1 MTTPSPF
8 AGRIKYGTILLAV
21 IASGLVL
28 SASTQTWYALHL
40 TATSGHSGTVPV
52 TGSVAA
58 PAIAALSLAGVA
70 FAGALALAGR
80 ILRYVL
86 ALLGLVLAA
95 GIIGST
101 VSAMADPAGT
111 GLGAVT
117 KATGIAG
124 DSSVRAI
131 IARADATP
139 WPALALAGGIL
150 LALAALAVAVTAH
163 LWPVTS
169 RRYGA
174 TRDASVPGH
183 DSAVGPADHE
193 PDDDLPAADRR
204 ARARDAAIDDWDELS
219 RGDDPTDSDADG
231 EAADDEPD
239 APVDGVGPR

>member
-1 MTTPSPF
+1 MATSTRL
-8 AGRIKYGTILLAV
+8 AGRLKYGTMLLAV
-21 IASGLVL
+21 LVCGLVL
-28 SASTQTWYALHL
+28 TASTQTWYTLHL
-40 TATSGHSGTVPV
+40 TAASGHAGTLTV
-52 TGSVAA
+52 TGSQAA

-101 VSAMADPAGT
+101 ISAMADPVGT
-111 GLGAVT
+111 GISVVS

-124 DSSVRAI
+124 DTSVRAI
-131 IARADATP
+131 VSHADASP
-139 WPALALAGGIL
+139 WPALALAGGI
-150 LALAALAVAVTAH
+150 ALAVAALCVAVTGH

-174 TRDASVPGH
+174 TEDAAHPSTSG
-183 DSAVGPADHE
+183 SAE
-193 PDDDLPAADRR
+193 PDAPEDEDTLSSADRR

-219 RGDDPTDSDADG
+219 RGDDPTEDG
-231 EAADDEPD
+231 Q
-239 APVDGVGPR
+239 APRRSIR

>member
-1 MTTPSPF
+1 VTTPSRF
-8 AGRIKYGTILLAV
+8 AGRLKYGTILLAV
-21 IASGLVL
+21 VASGLVL
-28 SASTQTWYALHL
+28 SASTQTWYTLQL
-40 TATSGHSGTVPV
+40 TVTSGHSGTVTV

-80 ILRYVL
+80 VLRYVL

-95 GIIGST
+95 SIIGST
-101 VSAMADPAGT
+101 ISAMADPVGT
-111 GLGAVT
+111 GIGAVT

-150 LALAALAVAVTAH
+150 LAVAALAVAVTAH

-174 TRDASVPGH
+174 TQDASAPAH
-183 DSAVGPADHE
+183 DSTSRHEGGETDDH
-193 PDDDLPAADRR
+193 LPAADRR

-219 RGDDPTDSDADG
+219 RGDDPTEGDTDEGQDARADDPGSGPADG
-231 EAADDEPD
+231 
-239 APVDGVGPR
+239 